1 MQYLHDERLVVFSY
15 TNSRLAAEHSYW
27 LIITL
32 LENRKKIYEKLLRL
46 LETWPLRGGAYG
58 ILEIILKIDNM
69 CLGPLCF
76 LHLMVYKNTPR
87 TNKKTAFNAIPH
99 R

>member
-1 MQYLHDERLVVFSY
+1 MDFYAYNAVPAIMNDWLHFSY
-15 TNSRLAAEHSYW
+15 TRSKPAAEHSYW

-76 LHLMVYKNTPR
+76 LHLMVYKKYT
-87 TNKKTAFNAIPH
+87 TH
-99 R
+99 